1 MLAAVYH
8 NPNDLRVEEVP
19 IPDISPDEVLIKVK
33 AASICGTD
41 LRILH
46 GNHRLYPAGTVRI
59 PGHEITG
66 VVIKAGSRVQS
77 VPIEQTVFIAPN
89 IGCGH
94 CRQCVSGNNNL
105 CSNFEALG
113 ITMDGGFAEYMRV
126 PAPAIRQGNIIPI
139 TSEIDAAAAALIE
152 PLACVLRS
160 HDLLKI
166 RPGDNVLVVGAGPI
180 GVLHIQ
186 MARLAGA
193 SCIVVSDPN
202 EERLKIAL
210 ELGADFGINP
220 SQENLI
226 KFISEKTAG
235 YGMDVIIVA
244 APAHV
249 AQESALELAA
259 IRGRICFFGGL
270 PKDRPTIQFN
280 SNLVHYKELLITAT
294 TGSSTEN
301 CWRASQIVNS
311 GRIDLSALISL
322 HSPLD
327 QAIEAFQAAESGK
340 VMKVV
345 LEP

>member
-8 NPNDLRVEEVP
+8 NPNDLRVEQVP
-19 IPDISPDEVLIKVK
+19 IPDISDDEVLVKVK

-59 PGHEITG
+59 PGHEIVG
-66 VVIKAGSRVQS
+66 VVVKTGSRVQS
-77 VPIEQTVFIAPN
+77 VQVDQTCFIAPN

-105 CSNFEALG
+105 CSNLEALG
-113 ITMDGGFAEYMRV
+113 ITMDGGFAEYVRV
-126 PAPAIRQGNIIPI
+126 PAAAIRQGNLVPL
-139 TSEIDAAAAALIE
+139 SSGIDAAAAALIE
-152 PLACVLRS
+152 PFACVLRS

-180 GVLHIQ
+180 GVLHMR
-186 MARLAGA
+186 MAGLSGA
-193 SCIVVSDPN
+193 SYVIVSDPN
-202 EERLKIAL
+202 EERLKTAL
-210 ELGADFGINP
+210 ELGADFAINP
-220 SQENLI
+220 SQENLAEM
-226 KFISEKTAG
+226 ISEKTAG
-235 YGMDVIIVA
+235 HGMDVIIVA
-244 APAHV
+244 APAHI

-259 IRGRICFFGGL
+259 MRARICFFGGL
-270 PKDRPTIQFN
+270 PKDRPTINFN
-280 SNLVHYKELLITAT
+280 SNLVHYKELLVTAT

-301 CWRASQIVNS
+301 CRRASQIVNS
-311 GRIDLSALISL
+311 GRMDLSALVSL
-322 HSPLD
+322 RIPLD
-327 QAIEAFQAAESGK
+327 RAVEAFQAAETGK